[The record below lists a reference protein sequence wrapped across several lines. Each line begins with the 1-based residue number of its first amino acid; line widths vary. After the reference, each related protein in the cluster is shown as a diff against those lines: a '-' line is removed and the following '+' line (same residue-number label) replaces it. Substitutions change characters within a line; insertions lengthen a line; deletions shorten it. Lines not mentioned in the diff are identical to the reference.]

1 MKIAQQR
8 IWLLNISRAASI
20 SSLFGSEENLEDEVD
35 DADFGEEDEEDI
47 PEDLIDDDS
56 DTVEIRFA
64 TDSQATLQQALELFE
79 ASRTALGFDEA
90 DAVVGIV
97 LEEGTVFSVAK

>member
-8 IWLLNISRAASI
+8 IWLLNIARAAGT
-20 SSLFGSEENLEDEVD
+20 SSLFGSEENLEDGDD
-35 DADFGEEDEEDI
+35 DADFGDDEEDV
-47 PEDLIDDDS
+47 PEDMIDDDS
-56 DTVEIRFA
+56 DTVDIRFA
-64 TDSQATLQQALELFE
+64 TDSHATLHQALELFE
-79 ASRTALGFDEA
+79 AVRADLGFDEA